1 MSVAFQPYVGWREL
15 GSREED
21 SWLLCFLQGFLSEFV
36 GITVDQVPL
45 LGLGLGLG
53 LRVRLTGFR
62 VRV

>member
-1 MSVAFQPYVGWREL
+1 VSVAFQPYVGWREL

-21 SWLLCFLQGFLSEFV
+21 SWLLCFLQGLSEFV

>member
-1 MSVAFQPYVGWREL
+1 VSVAFQPYVGWREL

-21 SWLLCFLQGFLSEFV
+21 SWLVCFMQGFLSEFV

>member
-1 MSVAFQPYVGWREL
+1 
-15 GSREED
+15 
-21 SWLLCFLQGFLSEFV
+21 LSEFV

>member
-1 MSVAFQPYVGWREL
+1 VSVAFQPYVGWREL

-45 LGLGLGLG
+45 LGLGLGLV